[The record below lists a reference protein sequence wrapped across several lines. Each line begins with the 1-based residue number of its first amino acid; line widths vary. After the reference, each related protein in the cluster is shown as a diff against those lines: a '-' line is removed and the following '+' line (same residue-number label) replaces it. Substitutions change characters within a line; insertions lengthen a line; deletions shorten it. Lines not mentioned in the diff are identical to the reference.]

1 MDKRLVWLAAGSFAV
16 GTVGFV
22 FSTLLPLIAEEA
34 HVSIAQAGYLISAF
48 SLAYATGAPVLSA
61 LFGGAD
67 RRVVLTL
74 ALLVFV
80 AGNGLAAGSGSFG
93 ALFAAPIVMGAA
105 AGLFASTAQATAI
118 AMAGPDNRA
127 QA

>member
-48 SLAYATGAPVLSA
+48 SLAYATGAPV
-61 LFGGAD
+61 
-67 RRVVLTL
+67 
-74 ALLVFV
+74 
-80 AGNGLAAGSGSFG
+80 
-93 ALFAAPIVMGAA
+93 
-105 AGLFASTAQATAI
+105 
-118 AMAGPDNRA
+118 
-127 QA
+127 